1 MTPVHIPVEER
12 TPAWYETRRQGV
24 TASEI
29 PVILGLS
36 PWSSPFN
43 LYWEKLGEIDPQADT
58 ETLAWGRDLEAA
70 ILGRF
75 ARQHP
80 ELGVTR
86 GGLFHHADDPR
97 RMATPDALAH
107 PRRRPADNP
116 TVRRL
121 GTYRSRPSAV
131 VQVKTAA
138 DPHEWGEEGT
148 DQIPAHY
155 LAQVRW
161 EMHVMGVRAA
171 HVPVLFS
178 GRTYREYVVHQDDND
193 VALMVKAAGEFLD
206 RIEAGDPPDIDAHPA
221 TTRTLQQIH
230 PERGE
235 GEIEVPG
242 TWVRQWQL
250 ADRLEQAAAQRKAL
264 AENRLR
270 ALIGDHHAATVN
282 GQPVANK
289 VVYNQRRVDS
299 QALKAAGV
307 YDRYARTSTVHKL
320 LVTRPKKEK
329 AAK

>member
-1 MTPVHIPVEER
+1 MKPVRIPAAER
-12 TPAWYETRRQGV
+12 TPAWYEARRQGV

-36 PWSSPFN
+36 PWSSPYN
-43 LYWEKLGEIDPQADT
+43 LYWEKTGHIDPQADT

-70 ILGRF
+70 ILNRF

-80 ELGVTR
+80 ELAVTT
-86 GGLFHHADDPR
+86 GALHQHGDDPR
-97 RMATPDALAH
+97 WMATPDGLAH
-107 PRRRPADNP
+107 PRRRLATNPA
-116 TVRRL
+116 VRKIGSL
-121 GTYRSRPSAV
+121 RSRPAAV
-131 VQVKTAA
+131 VQVKTAS
-138 DPHEWGEEGT
+138 DPHEWGDEGT

-161 EMHVMGVRAA
+161 EMHVMNVRQAFL
-171 HVPVLFS
+171 PVLFN
-178 GRTYREYVVHQDDND
+178 GRTSREYVVAQDDQD
-193 VALMVKAAGEFLD
+193 VALMVDAAQQFLD
-206 RIEAGDPPDIDAHPA
+206 RIARNDPPDIDAHPA
-221 TTRTLQQIH
+221 TTRTLQKIH
-230 PERGE
+230 PQRGE

-270 ALIGDHHAATVN
+270 ALIGDHHAATVD

-299 QALKAAGV
+299 QALRLAGI
-307 YDRYARTSTVHKL
+307 YDRYTRPSTVHKL
-320 LVTRPKKEK
+320 LVTRPRKEQ